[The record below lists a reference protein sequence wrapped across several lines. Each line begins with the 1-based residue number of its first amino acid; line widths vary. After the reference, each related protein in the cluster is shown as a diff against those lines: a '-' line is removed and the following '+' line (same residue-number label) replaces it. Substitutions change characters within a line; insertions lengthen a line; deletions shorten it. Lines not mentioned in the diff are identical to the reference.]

1 MENLIYS
8 TNSNEATLKDFGPFK
23 ILITDIGIKGQKTF
37 VYQTASK
44 TLKGGQEIKIEN
56 KIIKTSVE
64 KADIIK

>member
-23 ILITDIGIKGQKTF
+23 ILISDLGIKGQKTF

-44 TLKGGQEIKIEN
+44 PLKGGQEIKIDNE
-56 KIIKTSVE
+56 IIKTAIQ